1 MHILTSLSQVSPA
14 SDLSKLL
21 KYCFEL
27 SSYHYHLFILPFSEC
42 YIEKFSPRYI
52 FRAI

>member
-1 MHILTSLSQVSPA
+1 MHILASLSQVSSA

-27 SSYHYHLFILPFSEC
+27 SSYHCHLFILPLTEC